1 MPLLIALLIFAV
13 MCVLMIVFMSKS
25 SAPSPIDTAEAFCD
39 AIIRNDKKTLE
50 AISIVKSIPAKVIEV
65 FQSKEYAN
73 RQVGQRYDFKI
84 IEDNVSNDSWYYVIE
99 LKLSETNSKIEIKL
113 AKSINRWVISNI
125 SLVSKDEAE
134 L

>member
-1 MPLLIALLIFAV
+1 
-13 MCVLMIVFMSKS
+13 MIVFMSKS
-25 SAPSPIDTAEAFCD
+25 SAPSTIDTAEAFCD